1 MTAVVERLEKAKT
14 RIIDDGWYQGDYI
27 QSYEEGS
34 KCGVCPLGAIEN
46 WRWEDHLLKHDLASY
61 NQDVIDARDL
71 LEKAMREIEEIELDP
86 FFCARF
92 IPAWNDKPGRTV
104 EEVIQA
110 FDRAIELAVEQESN
124 E

>member
-27 QSYEEGS
+27 ESYQEGS
-34 KCGVCPLGAIEN
+34 KCKVCPLGAIEN
-46 WRWEDHLLKHDLASY
+46 WRWEDRLLRYDSASR
-61 NQDVIDARDL
+61 NQDVVDARYF
-71 LEKAMREIEEIELDP
+71 LERAMREIEVVETGP
-86 FFCARF
+86 SGRF
-92 IPAWNDKPGRTV
+92 IPFWNDKPGRTV
-104 EEVIQA
+104 EEVIRA